1 MKMIVVVNFS
11 NRKHGN
17 CYSIAGTVKKHYG
30 DKKVKIFNFIDE
42 TYKSC
47 GNCEYECFTSKC
59 SINDGLKELFK
70 SILQSEETIFIIP
83 NYYDYP
89 SSNFFLFNERCHG
102 FMHNNEELH
111 KRYLEVPKKF
121 MVVSSTNVINFKTA
135 CAYHIPHGTIPA
147 ILFFNARKFHQ
158 CSLDGNL
165 MQNSD
170 AVELVNNFLSTDY
183 THEESAM
190 AIVLCQN
197 TVLATIEEVYDK
209 ATLSLPKGHIEEGE
223 KPIDAAIRECFE
235 ETNEI
240 ITPENFVEEL
250 KPFDIVFVNYCNK
263 LIKKTIYPLVFK
275 IDKPGDI
282 KSKEERI
289 KKVAYLPI
297 GEFLKKC
304 SYENVKTMIIE
315 AISK

>member
-1 MKMIVVVNFS
+1 M
-11 NRKHGN
+11 RWWPQ
-17 CYSIAGTVKKHYG
+17 GTY
-30 DKKVKIFNFIDE
+30 
-42 TYKSC
+42 
-47 GNCEYECFTSKC
+47 
-59 SINDGLKELFK
+59 
-70 SILQSEETIFIIP
+70 
-83 NYYDYP
+83 
-89 SSNFFLFNERCHG
+89 R
-102 FMHNNEELH
+102 
-111 KRYLEVPKKF
+111 
-121 MVVSSTNVINFKTA
+121 
-135 CAYHIPHGTIPA
+135 AY
-147 ILFFNARKFHQ
+147 FR
-158 CSLDGNL
+158 
-165 MQNSD
+165 
-170 AVELVNNFLSTDY
+170 
-183 THEESAM
+183 
-190 AIVLCQN
+190 
-197 TVLATIEEVYDK
+197 
-209 ATLSLPKGHIEEGE
+209 PKGHIEEGE

-275 IDKPGDI
+275 INEPGDI

>member
-1 MKMIVVVNFS
+1 
-11 NRKHGN
+11 
-17 CYSIAGTVKKHYG
+17 
-30 DKKVKIFNFIDE
+30 
-42 TYKSC
+42 
-47 GNCEYECFTSKC
+47 
-59 SINDGLKELFK
+59 
-70 SILQSEETIFIIP
+70 
-83 NYYDYP
+83 
-89 SSNFFLFNERCHG
+89 
-102 FMHNNEELH
+102 
-111 KRYLEVPKKF
+111 
-121 MVVSSTNVINFKTA
+121 
-135 CAYHIPHGTIPA
+135 
-147 ILFFNARKFHQ
+147 
-158 CSLDGNL
+158 
-165 MQNSD
+165 
-170 AVELVNNFLSTDY
+170 
-183 THEESAM
+183 M
-190 AIVLCQN
+190 AIVFYKSKVLS
-197 TVLATIEEVYDK
+197 TVEEVYNRP
-209 ATLSLPKGHIEEGE
+209 TLSLPKGHLENGE
-223 KPIDAAIRECFE
+223 SPLEAAIRECFE